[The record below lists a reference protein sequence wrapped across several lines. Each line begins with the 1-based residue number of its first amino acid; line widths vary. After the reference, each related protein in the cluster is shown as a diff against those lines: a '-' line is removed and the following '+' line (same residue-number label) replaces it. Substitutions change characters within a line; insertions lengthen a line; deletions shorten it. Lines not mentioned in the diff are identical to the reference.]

1 MVILIFLFAC
11 VYALLHFIWEGILA
25 PSLRHNI
32 RLDLF
37 ALRDNL
43 RRLKINNPELPN
55 DAFNTVQDG
64 LNGAIK
70 HLSDIDIPLLVYCD
84 SIVKRDAK
92 LKEVVEKRRDVVL
105 SANSKEL
112 IEIAGQ
118 IRQKIEHASRINSG
132 GWYLY
137 IIPAAAGFLC
147 LKSVCSPIFTILYIP
162 NWQLEKIMPERE
174 TRLPAVGQPC

>member
-84 SIVKRDAK
+84 SIVKRDADISDFTEPDPF
-92 LKEVVEKRRDVVL
+92 LFADGAQGLHFVEDARVDAGKAQFARARLGDV
-105 SANSKEL
+105 
-112 IEIAGQ
+112 
-118 IRQKIEHASRINSG
+118 
-132 GWYLY
+132 
-137 IIPAAAGFLC
+137 AAFAC
-147 LKSVCSPIFTILYIP
+147 D
-162 NWQLEKIMPERE
+162 Q
-174 TRLPAVGQPC
+174 